1 MTGWGRRGGRRV
13 RAAVVALAMAL
24 PAVARAQPPADDGF
38 VTMTPDQMAQEA
50 LPAAPFVFAAY
61 AVAWVAVLAYVL
73 VLWRKQA
80 RLERELER
88 VQAELRSGGTG

>member
-1 MTGWGRRGGRRV
+1 MTTWWRQCGKRV
-13 RAAVVALAMAL
+13 LATVAALAVALPVVALA
-24 PAVARAQPPADDGF
+24 QPPDDGF

-50 LPAAPFVFAAY
+50 LPAAPYVFAAY

-88 VQAELRSGGTG
+88 VQAELRSGGPG

>member
-1 MTGWGRRGGRRV
+1 MTTWWRQCGKRV
-13 RAAVVALAMAL
+13 LATVAALA
-24 PAVARAQPPADDGF
+24 V
-38 VTMTPDQMAQEA
+38 A
-50 LPAAPFVFAAY
+50 LPAAPYVFAAY

-88 VQAELRSGGTG
+88 VQAELRSGGPG